1 VPAEVPGG
9 AAGASNVK
17 LPSTL
22 DLVLY
27 GLLALAVAGAV
38 AVVGKWKHDAGLLK
52 VERAAHVA
60 ELKRVN
66 GELATERHNA
76 QLARESSNA
85 YQQALEDLR
94 GARAA
99 TPARVVRLCHATTE
113 LPGAAGGFAAP
124 GEEAVP
130 DPARS
135 DLEAG
140 PDIGGPLYTLADEA
154 DECAVQRDAL
164 IDWITRTARVH

>member
-1 VPAEVPGG
+1 M
-9 AAGASNVK
+9 K
-17 LPSTL
+17 LPSTI

-27 GLLALAVAGAV
+27 GLLALSVAGAV
-38 AVVGKWKHDAGLLK
+38 AVVAKWKHDAGLLK

-60 ELKRVN
+60 ELKRLN
-66 GELATERHNA
+66 GELETERHNA
-76 QLARESSNA
+76 QLARDSSNA

-99 TPARVVRLCHATTE
+99 TPARTVRLCHTTNE
-113 LPGAAGGFAAP
+113 LPGSVSGSAAA

-130 DPARS
+130 QAP
-135 DLEAG
+135 G
-140 PDIGGPLYTLADEA
+140 PGVEIGRDIGPELYALADEA

-164 IDWITRTARVH
+164 IDWITRTARAH